1 MITSLAVKSQIENDT
16 SRIFP
21 LYTQQSDFNRAERFM
36 QLSLNFTVE
45 DCTYY
50 VCFRPYTETFSND
63 SGASTCSSHYSSVV
77 TVYRGWLVWIVQPDE
92 YKTKHRIEIT
102 GWVPKAETS
111 MPNLESRSN
120 IIPMGFYAGTS
131 RVYLK
136 SNGTGVYNS
145 GVRGA
150 PPPDI
155 KFYREDGSYDL
166 LTYDGNY
173 IISTRGGDVTVR
185 YYGSTNTSGGAT
197 YKYSTSDMYLG
208 DYSYSDSTTNPKFN
222 DDGYFNLEAPA
233 KHKSVSVGHKTYNRL
248 YLPLVTKAGAIAVRS
263 KKKDNTVA
271 TLYYNESMITT
282 CTAARDYTGRIIC
295 PAYGE
300 DCLSQTATD
309 DDIFGE
315 GYLCDAGQDVTY
327 DICGNGESSCSGET
341 ITTRTHIRCSGAAC
355 TTETEDVPNLC
366 PTISQ
371 EHDTGDTSSLPTDL
385 PEINDWIDPHSCTSQ
400 SRIDPGCSEN
410 IYCDI
415 DGPNSETCL
424 GRVNQLCGEKQVD
437 SNKCGDDSYLINEYD
452 DGTTIWWDL
461 ESGTAIGS
469 GTLDAGCYS
478 DSDINSDELKIK
490 CDVLSFCITD
500 ADTITV
506 DSPCKKV
513 TYEVGCDLDSYIREK
528 VFPDGT
534 HEAVIITNK
543 DTGDSGVIKITTIR
557 YYPDGTYTETERY
570 VDGEGNEVGV
580 KYTDVT
586 GTITYCKDIG
596 CKTDSTY
603 KRYFNHPVET
613 QPCTSL
619 QEVIQET
626 IKTKQDEPPTTDR
639 NPITIQTICP
649 SLSITDDTGHKIYI
663 TDQGVAINE
672 DGEVVPTTSTTTQ
685 DPYCSQNIT
694 TWKADGC
701 STHEGETITYPDGTT
716 STTST
721 WTDPQ
726 TGQRK
731 TSATYTKPDG
741 TKVYVGTDGTIM
753 IDGGEGESTPTP
765 GGCVNSWNSLCGQG
779 EICGGTYNPS
789 CHQCQVGSH

>member
-1 MITSLAVKSQIENDT
+1 
-16 SRIFP
+16 
-21 LYTQQSDFNRAERFM
+21 M
-36 QLSLNFTVE
+36 QLSLSFTVE

-50 VCFRPYTETFSND
+50 VCFRPYVETFTND
-63 SGASTCSSHYSSVV
+63 SGGSSCSSHYSSVV
-77 TVYRGWLVWIVQPDE
+77 TVYKGWLVWIVQPDE
-92 YKTKHRIEIT
+92 FKTKHRIEIT

-136 SNGTGVYNS
+136 SNGTGIYSS

-173 IISTRGGDVTVR
+173 IIGTRGGDVTVR

-197 YKYSTSDMYLG
+197 YKYSTNDMYLG
-208 DYSYSDSTTNPKFN
+208 DYTYSDSTTNPKFN

-248 YLPLVTKAGAIAVRS
+248 YLPLVTKEGAVAVRS

-282 CTAARDYTGRIIC
+282 CTAAKDYTGRIIC

-300 DCLSQTATD
+300 DCLSQSATD

-327 DICGNGESSCSGET
+327 DICSTGESCSGET

-355 TTETEDVPNLC
+355 TTLTETVANKDPDCTVQD
-366 PTISQ
+366 T
-371 EHDTGDTSSLPTDL
+371 HTTGDTTKIPTDL
-385 PEINDWIDPHSCTSQ
+385 PPIDNGWIDPHSCVSQ
-400 SRIDPGCSEN
+400 SYTNPNCGLIEDCT
-410 IYCDI
+410 I
-415 DGPNSETCL
+415 DGPDSLTCL
-424 GRVNQLCGEKQVD
+424 GRTDRNTGERLTDENGCGTDSYYILLDPNCGEKYYTD
-437 SNKCGDDSYLINEYD
+437 SQDRKICDDVTLGFTD
-452 DGTTIWWDL
+452 DL
-461 ESGTAIGS
+461 
-469 GTLDAGCYS
+469 TL
-478 DSDINSDELKIK
+478 K
-490 CDVLSFCITD
+490 CDAMVIDMSGDSIKLEDIICDGVSYELSCTNETYVLPQRT
-500 ADTITV
+500 
-506 DSPCKKV
+506 
-513 TYEVGCDLDSYIREK
+513 L
-528 VFPDGT
+528 PDGT
-534 HEAVIITNK
+534 KQDVYIDNT
-543 DTGDSGVIKITTIR
+543 DMGDSGVTTILTVNTYCENDTITSTTIR
-557 YYPDGTYTETERY
+557 KVSG
-570 VDGEGNEVGV
+570 DGETIGVMTIDTYGNAA
-580 KYTDVT
+580 
-586 GTITYCKDIG
+586 YCEYDTCTSDATKKDFYENPT
-596 CKTDSTY
+596 K
-603 KRYFNHPVET
+603 NE
-613 QPCTSL
+613 PCTSL

-639 NPITIQTICP
+639 DPITIQTICP

-672 DGEVVPTTSTTTQ
+672 DGEIVPTTSTTTQ

-694 TWKADGC
+694 TWQADGC

-716 STTST
+716 LTTST

-741 TKVYVGTDGTIM
+741 TKVYVGTDGTIQ
-753 IDGGEGESTPTP
+753 IAGGDGESTPTP
-765 GGCVNSWNSLCGQG
+765 AGCINGWNPLCGQG
-779 EICGGTYNPS
+779 EVCGGTYNPS

>member
-36 QLSLNFTVE
+36 QLSLSFTVE

-50 VCFRPYTETFSND
+50 VCFRPYVETFSND
-63 SGASTCSSHYSSVV
+63 SGASSCSSHYSSVV

-102 GWVPKAETS
+102 GWVPKTETS

-173 IISTRGGDVTVR
+173 IVSTRGGDATVR

-197 YKYSTSDMYLG
+197 YKYSTDDMYLG

-222 DDGYFNLEAPA
+222 DDGYFNLEAPY

-248 YLPLVTKAGAIAVRS
+248 YLPLVTKSGAIAVRS

-282 CTAARDYTGRIIC
+282 CTAAKDYTGRIIC

-300 DCLSQTATD
+300 DCLSQSATD

-327 DICGNGESSCSGET
+327 DICGTGETCSGET

-366 PTISQ
+366 PTISK
-371 EHDTGDTSSLPTDL
+371 EHDTGDTSSIPTDL

-400 SRIDPGCSEN
+400 SQIDPGCGEN

-461 ESGTAIGS
+461 EKGVGIGS
-469 GTLDAGCYS
+469 GTLEAG
-478 DSDINSDELKIK
+478 DTDDDNPFQIK
-490 CDVLSFCITD
+490 CDVLIFDIDEGILTD
-500 ADTITV
+500 DA
-506 DSPCKKV
+506 CKGV
-513 TYEVGCDLDSYIREK
+513 TYKLNCYSQVVQRPKTL
-528 VFPDGT
+528 PDGT
-534 HEAVIITNK
+534 IENVFISNV
-543 DTGDSGVIKITTIR
+543 DTGDSGVIRITTIR
-557 YYPDGTYTETERY
+557 TNPKTGTTTTTDRY

-580 KYTDVT
+580 KYTDAT
-586 GTITYCKDIG
+586 GTETYCKDIG
-596 CKTDSTY
+596 CTTNSTY
-603 KRYFNHPVET
+603 KGYYDDPVET
-613 QPCTSL
+613 KPCTSL

-639 NPITIQTICP
+639 DPITIQTICP
-649 SLSITDDTGHKIYI
+649 SLSITDDSGHKIYI

-672 DGEVVPTTSTTTQ
+672 DGEIVPTTATTTTQ
-685 DPYCSQNIT
+685 GGTTTT

-716 STTST
+716 TTTST

-741 TKVYVGTDGTIM
+741 TKVYVGTDGTIQ
-753 IDGGEGESTPTP
+753 IAGGDGESTPTP
-765 GGCVNSWNSLCGQG
+765 AGCVNSWNSLCGQG
-779 EICGGTYNPS
+779 EVCGGTYNPS

>member
-1 MITSLAVKSQIENDT
+1 
-16 SRIFP
+16 
-21 LYTQQSDFNRAERFM
+21 M
-36 QLSLNFTVE
+36 QLSLSFTVE

-50 VCFRPYTETFSND
+50 VCFRPYVETFTNN
-63 SGASTCSSHYSSVV
+63 SGASSCSSHYSSVV

-111 MPNLESRSN
+111 MPNLEARSN

-136 SNGTGVYNS
+136 SNGTGIYQS

-173 IISTRGGDVTVR
+173 IVSTRGGDVTVR

-197 YKYSTSDMYLG
+197 YKYSTDDMYLG

-222 DDGYFNLEAPA
+222 DDGYFYLEAPA

-263 KKKDNTVA
+263 KKKDNSVA

-282 CTAARDYTGRIIC
+282 CTAAKDYTGRIIC

-300 DCLSQTATD
+300 DCVSQTATD

-327 DICGNGESSCSGET
+327 DICSTGESCSGET

-355 TTETEDVPNLC
+355 TTETETVANKDPDCTVQS
-366 PTISQ
+366 T
-371 EHDTGDTSSLPTDL
+371 HKTGDTTQIPTDL
-385 PEINDWIDPHSCTSQ
+385 PDINNGWIDPHSCTSQ
-400 SRIDPGCSEN
+400 SN
-410 IYCDI
+410 INSNCGQIEDCTI
-415 DGPNSETCL
+415 DGPDSLTCL
-424 GRVNQLCGEKQVD
+424 GRTDRNTGERLEDTNGCGTDSYYIVFDPNCGENMYVD
-437 SNKCGDDSYLINEYD
+437 DQDRNICVGI
-452 DGTTIWWDL
+452 
-461 ESGTAIGS
+461 TAS
-469 GTLDAGCYS
+469 LT
-478 DSDINSDELKIK
+478 DELTLK
-490 CDVLSFCITD
+490 CDAMIIDIGDGST
-500 ADTITV
+500 
-506 DSPCKKV
+506 KV
-513 TYEVGCDLDSYIREK
+513 KIEDIICDGISYELNCSNETYRLPQRTL
-528 VFPDGT
+528 PDGT
-534 HEAVIITNK
+534 KQDVYIDNT
-543 DTGDSGVIKITTIR
+543 DMGDSGVTTILTVNTYEDGTTSTTIR
-557 YYPDGTYTETERY
+557 KVSD
-570 VDGEGNEVGV
+570 DGETIGVMTIDRNGNAE
-580 KYTDVT
+580 
-586 GTITYCKDIG
+586 YCENDTCTSDMTKKEFYDNPT
-596 CKTDSTY
+596 K
-603 KRYFNHPVET
+603 NE
-613 QPCTSL
+613 PCASL

-639 NPITIQTICP
+639 DPITIQTICP
-649 SLSITDDTGHKIYI
+649 SLSITDDSGHKIYI

-672 DGEVVPTTSTTTQ
+672 DGEIVPTTATTTTQ
-685 DPYCSQNIT
+685 GGTTTT

-716 STTST
+716 TTTST

-753 IDGGEGESTPTP
+753 IDGGDGESTPTP

-779 EICGGTYNPS
+779 EVCGGTYNPS

>member
-1 MITSLAVKSQIENDT
+1 
-16 SRIFP
+16 
-21 LYTQQSDFNRAERFM
+21 M
-36 QLSLNFTVE
+36 QLSLSFTVE

-50 VCFRPYTETFSND
+50 VCFRPYVETFTND
-63 SGASTCSSHYSSVV
+63 SGGSSCSSHYSSVV

-92 YKTKHRIEIT
+92 FKTKHRIEIT

-136 SNGTGVYNS
+136 SNGTGIYSS

-173 IISTRGGDVTVR
+173 IIGTRGGDVTVR

-197 YKYSTSDMYLG
+197 YKYSTNDMYLG
-208 DYSYSDSTTNPKFN
+208 DYTYSDSTTNPKFN

-248 YLPLVTKAGAIAVRS
+248 YLPLVTKEGAVAVRS

-282 CTAARDYTGRIIC
+282 CTAAKDYTGRIIC

-300 DCLSQTATD
+300 DCVSQTATD

-327 DICGNGESSCSGET
+327 DICSTGESCSGET

-355 TTETEDVPNLC
+355 TTLTETTPNLC
-366 PTISQ
+366 PTISDK
-371 EHDTGDTSSLPTDL
+371 HNTGDYEDIPDIDSL
-385 PEINDWIDPHSCTSQ
+385 PEITSWIDPHSCTSQ
-400 SRIDPGCSEN
+400 SNVDSTCGKTIDCT
-410 IYCDI
+410 I
-415 DGPNSETCL
+415 DGPTSVTCL
-424 GRVNQLCGEKQVD
+424 GRTDPQCGEKQTDYNVID
-437 SNKCGDDSYLINEYD
+437 GYQIEDTPGIGTTWADLADPDTLICGDGLTITGA
-452 DGTTIWWDL
+452 DGKVKL
-461 ESGTAIGS
+461 
-469 GTLDAGCYS
+469 
-478 DSDINSDELKIK
+478 K
-490 CDVLSFCITD
+490 CDKMIVNVSDPATGINTQ
-500 ADTITV
+500 
-506 DSPCKKV
+506 SPCEGV
-513 TYEVGCDLDSYIREK
+513 TYKLECNPETALVRRDFGDRTET
-528 VFPDGT
+528 V
-534 HEAVIITNK
+534 VITN
-543 DTGDSGVIKITTIR
+543 DGLDEDSGVTEIVTIIEEDGKTR
-557 YYPDGTYTETERY
+557 YTYRY
-570 VDGEGNEVGV
+570 VDSDGNEVGV
-580 KYTDVT
+580 KYVDSN
-586 GTITYCKDIG
+586 GTETYCKEIG
-596 CKTDSTY
+596 CTTDATY
-603 KRYFNHPVET
+603 KGYYDNPTKTE
-613 QPCTSL
+613 PCTSL

-626 IKTKQDEPPTTDR
+626 VKTKQDEPPTTDR
-639 NPITIQTICP
+639 DPITIQTICP
-649 SLSITDDTGHKIYI
+649 SLSITDDSGHTIYI

-685 DPYCSQNIT
+685 DPSCSQNIT

-753 IDGGEGESTPTP
+753 IDGGDGESTPTP

-779 EICGGTYNPS
+779 EVCGGTYNPS